1 MTGMGVRCEVT
12 FKDKRYRYIFAF
24 EDVFNSLSLFIR

>member
-1 MTGMGVRCEVT
+1 MTGVGVRCEVT